1 MNQNQY
7 RQFLN
12 DPAAFLNA
20 GPVRRMRININPVT
34 PNFRNVVQR
43 TAQYGGGA
51 VPVHYQYSDA
61 RVTPVSLRY
70 DNTGIPPTSAL
81 WVETNR
87 PANPLAQFVTDRAYW
102 LQWRA
107 DEAYAISLGHE
118 AQLFF
123 TATLTGC
130 GILVFETPQNL
141 IVIHH
146 NIQVAAVGQSFI
158 QSLFESQQNYLARDQ
173 THRFDARAEALQQLA
188 QHVVADNPDIVRG
201 TALDSRQYFSSD
213 QPASVFGVKR
223 GGSWRIYVNFK
234 TGADYRTELLYG

>member
-20 GPVRRMRININPVT
+20 GPVRRMRINVNPVT
-34 PNFRNVVQR
+34 PNFRNVIQR
-43 TAQYGGGA
+43 TANYGGA
-51 VPVHYQYSDA
+51 VPVHFQYSDA

-81 WVETNR
+81 WVESNR
-87 PANPLAQFVTDRAYW
+87 PGNPAAQYVSDRAYW
-102 LQWRA
+102 LQWNA

-118 AQLFF
+118 AQLFV

-146 NIQVAAVGQSFI
+146 NIQVAAVGQNFI
-158 QSLFESQQNYLARDQ
+158 QSLIESQQQYLRRDQ
-173 THRFDARAEALQQLA
+173 ENRFDARAQALQQLA
-188 QHVVADNPDIVRG
+188 HHVVAENPSIIRG
-201 TALDSRQYFSSD
+201 TSLDSRQYFTSD

-223 GGSWRIYVNFK
+223 GGSWRIFVNYR
-234 TGADYRTELLYG
+234 TGADYRTDLLYG